1 MTDVAL
7 NQPLGKA
14 EAGSGTGWIILWLVG
29 VALLVYAMVLVG
41 GATRLTDSGLSIVEW
56 QLVTGILPPFTEAQ
70 WQIELEKYRQIPEYQ
85 LINRG
90 MSLEEFKFIYWW
102 EWGHR
107 FLGRLIGLAFAVP
120 LLVFWMKGWLDRR
133 MKLWGVGLLFLGGL
147 QGFIGW
153 YMVSSGLTER
163 VDVSQY
169 RLALH
174 LGMAAVIFAFLVRL
188 AYGLNR
194 RLAGASEAGFAPSW
208 AAGAILVFI
217 FLQIILGAFVAG
229 LDAGLTYTS
238 WPLMDGQLVPNGLF
252 LMQPVHLNFFENVL
266 TVQFNHRLAA
276 YLLVIAVLVYA
287 VWVWRS
293 DATPAVKRQAVTIA
307 GITVAQAVLG
317 ILTLVMNV
325 PLMMALAH
333 QGLAF
338 VLLALAMCHA
348 EEVRA
353 SRSARA
359 VRTGQ
364 QEPSPTR
371 F

>member
-1 MTDVAL
+1 MTDLAL
-7 NQPLGKA
+7 NQPIGKTA
-14 EAGSGTGWIILWLVG
+14 TDARNGWITLWLVAT
-29 VALLVYAMVLVG
+29 ALLVYAMVLVG

-56 QLVTGILPPFTEAQ
+56 QLVTGIFPPFTEAQ
-70 WQIELEKYRQIPEYQ
+70 WQAELEKYRQIPEYQ

-90 MSLEEFKFIYWW
+90 MSLEEFQFIYWW

-107 FLGRLIGLAFAVP
+107 FLGRVIGLAFAVP
-120 LLVFWMKGWLDRR
+120 LVIFWLKGWLDRR

-174 LGMAAVIFAFLVRL
+174 LGMAAVIFAFLVGL

-194 RLAGASEAGFAPSW
+194 EASGETRAGSASLW
-208 AAGAILVFI
+208 ASGAILAFI
-217 FLQIILGAFVAG
+217 FFQIILGAFVAG

-238 WPLMDGQLVPNGLF
+238 WPLMDGQLIPDGLL

-276 YLLVIAVLVYA
+276 YLLVIAALAYA
-287 VWVWRS
+287 AWIWRS
-293 DATPAVKRQAVTIA
+293 DAARRVKTQAAAIA
-307 GITVAQAVLG
+307 GITLGQALLG
-317 ILTLVMNV
+317 ILTLIMTV
-325 PLMMALAH
+325 PLPMALAH
-333 QGLAF
+333 QGVAF
-338 VLLALAMCHA
+338 VLLALAMCHF

-353 SRSARA
+353 RKNRL
-359 VRTGQ
+359 
-364 QEPSPTR
+364 
-371 F
+371 

>member
-7 NQPLGKA
+7 NPPLGKT
-14 EAGSGTGWIILWLVG
+14 EADSGAAWITLWLVG
-29 VALLVYAMVLVG
+29 VAFLVYAMVLVG

-56 QLVTGILPPFTEAQ
+56 QLVTGIFPPFTEAQ

-85 LINRG
+85 LVNRG

-107 FLGRLIGLAFAVP
+107 FLGRVIGLAFAVP
-120 LLVFWMKGWLDRR
+120 LVIFWLKGWLDRR

-174 LGMAAVIFAFLVRL
+174 LGMAAIIFALLVRL

-194 RLAGASEAGFAPSW
+194 RPAGASAAGFAPLW

-238 WPLMDGQLVPNGLF
+238 WPLMDGQLIPDGLL

-276 YLLVIAVLVYA
+276 YLLVIAALAYA
-287 VWVWRS
+287 VWIWRS
-293 DATPAVKRQAVTIA
+293 DAARAVKTQAAAIA
-307 GITVAQAVLG
+307 GITCGQALLG
-317 ILTLVMNV
+317 ILTLIMTV
-325 PLMMALAH
+325 PLSMALAH
-333 QGLAF
+333 QGVAF
-338 VLLALAMCHA
+338 ALLALAMCHF

-353 SRSARA
+353 SGSRRA
-359 VRTGQ
+359 VQAGQ
-364 QEPSPTR
+364 
-371 F
+371 